1 MNDFEPLTVRRG
13 NIDGGLLTDGA
24 RVPVGDDRFGT
35 VVEGFDERQEM
46 VVRVAHLEQEALG
59 GEVLVAVE
67 QAVYPLA
74 GTGADFAPE
83 QFEGV
88 ARQSVVIVQIGRNQQ
103 TVRGGVE
110 PCSAARTER
119 IVLRRL
125 SVRHAVWAAV

>member
-1 MNDFEPLTVRRG
+1 MRRG
-13 NIDGGLLTDGA
+13 DIDGGLLTDGA

-74 GTGADFAPE
+74 GTGADFASE

-88 ARQSVVIVQIGRNQQ
+88 ARQSVVIVQIGRDQ
-103 TVRGGVE
+103 
-110 PCSAARTER
+110 
-119 IVLRRL
+119 
-125 SVRHAVWAAV
+125 